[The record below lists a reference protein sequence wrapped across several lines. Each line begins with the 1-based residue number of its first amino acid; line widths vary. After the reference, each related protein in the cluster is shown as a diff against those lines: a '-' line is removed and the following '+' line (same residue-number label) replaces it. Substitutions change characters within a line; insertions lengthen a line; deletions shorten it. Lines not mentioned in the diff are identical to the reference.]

1 MSEKQGGAFL
11 MPRKYSK
18 EEKEEYLKK
27 YYESKQSKLSFA
39 RNNAIPKTTFFS
51 WFKSSKKVP
60 KITTDIEFGKINL
73 EGQLNESFSD
83 QIKII
88 CNKIE
93 ILIPKNVNK
102 QDLYNVMEVINS
114 INDK

>member
-11 MPRKYSK
+11 MPREYSK
-18 EEKEEYLKK
+18 EEKEDYLKK
-27 YYESKQSKLSFA
+27 YCESKQSKSNFA
-39 RNNAIPKTTFFS
+39 KTNDIPKTTFFG
-51 WFKSSKKVP
+51 WFKNSNK
-60 KITTDIEFGKINL
+60 TTNDIEFGKINL
-73 EGQLNESFSD
+73 EGQINERFAN

-93 ILIPKNVNK
+93 ILIPTNVNK

>member
-51 WFKSSKKVP
+51 WFKSSKKVQ
-60 KITTDIEFGKINL
+60 KVTTNIEFGKINL
-73 EGQLNESFSD
+73 ENQINEGITD
-83 QIKII
+83 RIKII